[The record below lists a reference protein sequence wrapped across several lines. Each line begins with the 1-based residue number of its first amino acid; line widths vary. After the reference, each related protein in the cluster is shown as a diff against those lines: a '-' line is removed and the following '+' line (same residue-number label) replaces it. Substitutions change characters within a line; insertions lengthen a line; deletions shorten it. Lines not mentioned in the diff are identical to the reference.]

1 MTKTTEIDISL
12 DEVRAEPEVALT
24 QAEESRMKE
33 MLDSNVFYGHVK
45 SRTNPK
51 MRSYIASTKSGV
63 EVIDLLKTSGAVDR
77 AAEAIKEKVRRGGT
91 VLFVGTSSAAKFAT
105 KDVASRL
112 MMPYVTQRWL
122 GGTLTN
128 FKTINTR
135 VNHFKKLEEDKATG
149 KLIKYTKKERLN
161 IDIELL
167 KFDRFMR
174 GIEKMDKLPS
184 IVVVADLGENEI
196 VAREARRM
204 KIPVVGFVNTTGNP
218 DLVDYSIPAN
228 DRNPK
233 SVALI
238 LAYLEKAVTDGK
250 QMAVGDEQ
258 ARAAKLAEDSAR
270 VAKQVPAGK

>member
-1 MTKTTEIDISL
+1 MSNTAEIDLSL
-12 DEVRAEPEVALT
+12 EEKAEPEVVLT
-24 QAEESRMKE
+24 PVEESRMKE
-33 MLDSNVFYGHVK
+33 MLDNNVFYGHIK

-51 MRSYIASTKSGV
+51 MRPYIASTKSNV
-63 EVIDLLKTSGAVDR
+63 EIIDLIKTMSGVLK
-77 AAEAIKEKVRRGGT
+77 AAEIVKEKVRRGGT
-91 VLFVGTSSAAKFAT
+91 VLFVGTSSAAKFAV

-112 MMPYVTQRWL
+112 LMPYVTQRWL

-135 VNHFKKLEEDKATG
+135 VNHFRKMEEDKATG
-149 KLIKYTKKERLN
+149 KLIKFTKKERLN
-161 IDIELL
+161 MDVELA

-184 IVVVADLGENEI
+184 IVVVTDLGENGI

-204 KIPVVGFVNTTGNP
+204 KIPVIGFVNTTSDP
-218 DLVDYSIPAN
+218 DHVDYPIAAN

-238 LAYLEKAVTDGK
+238 LSYLEKAVAEGKTLATTDE
-250 QMAVGDEQ
+250 A
-258 ARAAKLAEDSAR
+258 ARLAR
-270 VAKQVPAGK
+270 VTEVATTVKN

>member
-1 MTKTTEIDISL
+1 MTKATEVDITL
-12 DEVRAEPEVALT
+12 EEKAEPEAALT
-24 QAEESRMKE
+24 PAEESRMKE
-33 MLDSNVFYGHVK
+33 MLDNNVFYGHIK

-51 MRSYIASTKSGV
+51 MRPHITSTKSGV
-63 EVIDLLKTSGAVDR
+63 EVIDLLKTMSAVDR

-91 VLFVGTSSAAKFAT
+91 VLFVGTSAAAKMAV
-105 KDVASRL
+105 KDVAIRL
-112 MMPYVTQRWL
+112 GMPYVTQRWL

-161 IDIELL
+161 IDVELA

-184 IVVVADLGENEI
+184 IVIVADLGENEI

-204 KIPVVGFVNTTGNP
+204 KIPSVGFVNTTGNP
-218 DLVDYSIPAN
+218 DAVDYPIPAN

-233 SVALI
+233 SISLI
-238 LAYLEKAVTDGK
+238 LSYLEKAVVDGK
-250 QMAVGDEQ
+250 QLALVDEQ
-258 ARAAKLAEDSAR
+258 ARAAKAAEAP
-270 VAKQVPAGK
+270 AK